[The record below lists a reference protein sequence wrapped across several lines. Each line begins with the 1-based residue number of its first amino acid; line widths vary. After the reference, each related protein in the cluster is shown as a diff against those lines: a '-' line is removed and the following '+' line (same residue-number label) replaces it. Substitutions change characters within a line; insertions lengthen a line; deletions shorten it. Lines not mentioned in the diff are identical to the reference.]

1 MKNKKVLIC
10 ACAAVVVIVLAVLWA
25 TGVFNGKAPEAPAA
39 VEKVEEKVEETA
51 EKAEEKAG
59 EAADAVKDAAEK
71 VEEKAEEAAGE
82 AAEAVTDAAEKVEE
96 KVEEAA
102 GDAAEAVKDAAE
114 QVGEKAEEAAAT
126 VAEEVEKAEEKVE
139 EAAAA
144 AEETAKAEEKAE
156 EAPAEQE
163 KKEDIVISIP
173 NDATNEGRALLLL
186 QAQGLIKLKAD
197 AGITATVA
205 DIEENKLGLKF
216 NEVEAAM
223 VPNVLADSDYAV
235 INGNYALAAGLAKA
249 LLYENSES
257 PYVNV
262 VCVNEANKDTDQA
275 KALAAAVLS
284 QQVVDYFAEKYKD
297 GSAIATID
305 NPTDGY
311 DASVDYEALAKS
323 LDGKPIKVACTLDPH
338 SFVLEIA
345 KKILAE
351 KNITLEIV
359 VVDDYVTPNTM
370 VDAGDVFANYFAHQP
385 YQDNFNAENGTKIV
399 TIAGVHVEPMG
410 LYAGKQADLGAL
422 GLK

>member
-1 MKNKKVLIC
+1 MKNKKVLIG
-10 ACAAVVVIVLAVLWA
+10 AIAAVVVIVLAVLWA
-25 TGVFNGKAPEAPAA
+25 TGVFNAPEKADEAVKA
-39 VEKVEEKVEETA
+39 VEGAVEEAAETVEETA
-51 EKAEEKAG
+51 E
-59 EAADAVKDAAEK
+59 
-71 VEEKAEEAAGE
+71 
-82 AAEAVTDAAEKVEE
+82 T
-96 KVEEAA
+96 VEEAA
-102 GDAAEAVKDAAE
+102 EEVKEAAEEAVEDAAEEVKEAVEEVK
-114 QVGEKAEEAAAT
+114 EEAA
-126 VAEEVEKAEEKVE
+126 EE
-139 EAAAA
+139 
-144 AEETAKAEEKAE
+144 
-156 EAPAEQE
+156 PAEAKTE
-163 KKEDIVISIP
+163 ITISLP

-235 INGNYALAAGLAKA
+235 INGNYALAAGLDKA

-262 VCVNEANKDTDQA
+262 VCVNEANKDSDLA
-275 KALAAAVLS
+275 KALAAAVQS
-284 QQVVDYFAEKYKD
+284 QQVVDYFAETYKD

-311 DASVDYEALAKS
+311 DASVDYEALK
-323 LDGKPIKVACTLDPH
+323 GQTIKIACTLDPH
-338 SFVLEIA
+338 SFVLEKA
-345 KKILAE
+345 KAILAE
-351 KNITLEIV
+351 KEITLEIV

-385 YQDNFNAENGTKIV
+385 YQDDFNAQNGTKLV

-410 LYAGKQADLGAL
+410 LYAGKQADLAAL
-422 GLK
+422 GLN